1 MLDTI
6 LTLTTQTIIGVACTL
21 AYSLLMRV
29 KLRHFPAIA
38 IGSALTFVVFS
49 AFDLLGC
56 NLFLSNL
63 IAAAVASLYSEAM
76 ARILKAPVAIYST
89 PAIILLVPGG
99 RLYYAMSA
107 LMQGDHAVCLAEGS
121 AALRIA
127 FGIAV
132 GILAVSIGKS
142 FVSLRKGKQ

>member
-1 MLDTI
+1 MFELVVS
-6 LTLTTQTIIGVACTL
+6 LVTQTIIGVSCTL

-38 IGSALTFVVFS
+38 IGSALTFAVFS
-49 AFDLLGC
+49 TFDLLGC
-56 NLFLSNL
+56 NLFLSNM
-63 IAAAVASLYSEAM
+63 IAAAVASLYSEIM
-76 ARILKAPVAIYST
+76 ARILKAPVVIYST

-99 RLYYAMSA
+99 RLYYTMTA
-107 LMQGDHAVCLAEGS
+107 LLQGDHAVMLAEGS
-121 AALRIA
+121 AALKIA

-142 FVSLRKGKQ
+142 FVKKGKLS

>member
-1 MLDTI
+1 MSEI
-6 LTLTTQTIIGVACTL
+6 VFSVIVQTVIGVACTL
-21 AYSLLMRV
+21 AYSMLMRV

-38 IGSALTFVVFS
+38 IGTVLTFLVFS
-49 AFDLLGC
+49 IFDLLGC

-63 IAAAVASLYSEAM
+63 IAAAVASLYSETM

-99 RLYYAMSA
+99 RLYYTMSA
-107 LMQGDHAVCLAEGS
+107 LMQGNRAVMLAEGS
-121 AALRIA
+121 AALQIA

-142 FVSLRKGKQ
+142 FFPKRKNN